1 MLPFNYEGFA
11 AKDTFFGRKEEL
23 QYVSSFVSQSNNLLI
38 YSLRRFG
45 KSSLMKEQAR
55 RDADTQY
62 IYFDIFD
69 ITSENDFARLF
80 LKAIAKAQ
88 KGSVSAIIS
97 KLPKLFSRVSFD
109 VVFDSTTGKTKL
121 SPTLNNINFEDAIE
135 DAFSALFLM
144 SKKQKI
150 AVVIDEFQ
158 QISLIKNIKIDAL
171 LRKYMQED
179 KKISYF
185 FIGSKRHMLTDLFR
199 YKAPLYEMATHYEL
213 KGIKLDDYIEYIQ
226 KYLKISDELI
236 VYMVDVAKNETK
248 LIIHICSILYDRY
261 SKKNITKEIID
272 NTIKEIV
279 MSKDSS
285 YSMLYDSFS
294 LGKKKAFKILCNHK
308 DLYKKETLDEYHI
321 TKQSLLSSLNA
332 LFKDEIID
340 KDESWF
346 IPDRTFELWGK
357 LKNNQ

>member
-11 AKDTFFGRKEEL
+11 TKDTFFGRKEEL
-23 QYVSSFVSQSNNLLI
+23 IDINTFAQKSNNLLI

-45 KSSLMKEQAR
+45 KSSMIKEQIE
-55 RDADTQY
+55 RDTDTQY

-88 KGSVSAIIS
+88 KGGISTIMS

-121 SPTLNNINFEDAIE
+121 SPTLNNISFEDAIE
-135 DAFSALFLM
+135 DAFNALFLM
-144 SKKQKI
+144 SEKQKL
-150 AVVIDEFQ
+150 VVAIDEFQ
-158 QISLIKNIKIDAL
+158 QVSLIENVKIDAL
-171 LRKYMQED
+171 LRKYMQEN

-185 FIGSKRHMLTDLFR
+185 FLGSKRHMLTDLFR

-213 KGIKLDDYIEYIQ
+213 QGIKLDDYIEYIQ
-226 KYLKISDELI
+226 KYLKISDAFI
-236 VYMVDVAKNETK
+236 VHIIDVAKNETK
-248 LIIHICSILYDRY
+248 LIVHICSILYDRHA
-261 SKKNITKEIID
+261 KKNITEKIINEI
-272 NTIKEIV
+272 IKEIV
-279 MSKDSS
+279 MSKHSS
-285 YSMLYDSFS
+285 YSMLFDSFS

-308 DLYKKETLDEYHI
+308 DLYKKEVLDEYSI
-321 TKQSLLSSLNA
+321 SKQSLLSSLNA

-340 KDESWF
+340 KDKNWF
-346 IPDRTFELWGK
+346 IPDRTLELWGK
-357 LKNNQ
+357 SK

>member
-11 AKDTFFGRKEEL
+11 TEDTFFGRKDEL
-23 QYVSSFVSQSNNLLI
+23 KFINTFSLQSNNLLI

-45 KSSLMKEQAR
+45 KSSLIKEQMR
-55 RDADTQY
+55 RDSDTTY
-62 IYFDIFD
+62 IYFDIYD

-80 LKAIAKAQ
+80 LRAIAKAQ
-88 KGSVSAIIS
+88 KGTVANVMS

-109 VVFDSTTGKTKL
+109 VIFDSTTGKTKL
-121 SPTLNNINFEDAIE
+121 SPTLGNMNFDDAID
-135 DAFSALFLM
+135 DAFNALFLM

-150 AVVIDEFQ
+150 VVAIDEFQ
-158 QISLIKNIKIDAL
+158 QISLIQNVKIDAL

-185 FIGSKRHMLTDLFR
+185 FLGSKRHMLTDLFR

-213 KGIKLDDYIEYIQ
+213 KGIKREDYILYIQ
-226 KYLKISDELI
+226 KYLNISDALVI
-236 VYMVDVAKNETK
+236 HIIDIAKNETK

-261 SKKNITKEIID
+261 AKKSITQKII
-272 NTIKEIV
+272 NETIKEIV
-279 MSKDSS
+279 MSKHSS
-285 YSMLYDSFS
+285 YSMLFDSFS

-308 DLYKKETLDEYHI
+308 ELYRQEVLDEYKI
-321 TKQSLLSSLNA
+321 SKQSLLSSLNS

-340 KDESWF
+340 KNESWF

-357 LKNNQ
+357 QK